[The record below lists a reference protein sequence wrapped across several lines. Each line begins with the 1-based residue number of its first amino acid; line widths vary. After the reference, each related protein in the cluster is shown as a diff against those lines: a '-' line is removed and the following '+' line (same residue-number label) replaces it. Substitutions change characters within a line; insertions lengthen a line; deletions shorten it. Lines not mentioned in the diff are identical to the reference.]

1 MSQENWQ
8 GLDSSIASHIEAENQ
23 GRLQAYSKKP
33 ADILEHA
40 NIERATAQ
48 GGYGRRQIYEL
59 VQNGADALAGFPDGR
74 IEVVLT
80 RDTLYCANEG
90 EPITVDGVDT
100 ILASHVS
107 KKRGTEIG
115 RFGLGFKS
123 VLGVTDRPEFY
134 SRSGSF
140 GFDPA
145 ISGPLILGIAPHA
158 QKLPKLRIAQPLC
171 PDARA
176 AADPQLRALMGRSST
191 IVKLPLTRGLDW
203 LPLDLREF
211 PAEFLLFSP
220 HVGTLVMEDLSQGA
234 APTNTPANAHRR
246 QIEAA
251 VEAEK
256 SGVGERVVLKVDDE
270 PQEWTVFKTLHRP
283 SDEAKEDG
291 GELADRDELPIMWA
305 VPRGEKERVT
315 RNFWAFFPT
324 ENRSTLSG
332 ILNAPW
338 KTNEDRQN
346 VLVSRFND
354 ELLDAAAK
362 LVVENVPYLLPA
374 DEPGR
379 YLELLPSLN
388 DPPNEADRILCRA
401 IYERLVEVPC
411 LPDQNGILRRVDE
424 VKLHPPV
431 AREALEIWAS
441 YPKRPLDWVHASIE
455 RQHTRARALHLMK
468 LGGVGAQNLRCWLEE
483 LVVSRS
489 LNACAVALRAAA
501 AALQAD
507 PKLREAISDCAIV
520 KMRDGSLA
528 PPQPGTLFLAR
539 SDGSTPANSSLAL
552 VHPDLAS
559 RQELQEVWPIL
570 GISEVEQTSQLNAIL
585 VKIAGATE
593 YGLSVMPWE
602 AFWKMVR
609 GVPAQTALELMRQ
622 HIVNPALQLRVKSRR
637 DVWKPLGMMLLPGA
651 VIDEEHAVEW
661 NCLIDMAFHGADE
674 AILKQFGA
682 TDRPKPGCL
691 SGSDE
696 FLAAYR
702 DEMIEEFYDSLEGEG
717 RPQKSYLHF
726 KGSSTTGPLDVYA
739 QLQTAAAKERF
750 CAQLL
755 SHVWK
760 EEFWVLRHDTRREYP
775 PLECFPPAQWLLRTQ
790 GYLASSRGP
799 WRCHLCLSPEFARW
813 NALLPVARVAPDIAQ
828 KLRLKASFDEF
839 KDDELK
845 ALLEEIEAGILECSR
860 DTGLLSEYYA
870 ALAQRGITL
879 SSVICRLGNA
889 WTRKP
894 CPEVW
899 IESNADKIALIAS
912 DYPNNGHLFA
922 TTEQN
927 RVLVEKWGLKRAAFN
942 YEIVARR
949 ADEPTPLLDRFQG
962 FHLLSER
969 SPDLGLD
976 EFELVPCVSLSR
988 DTLLASGRQVK
999 PQQFVREGKTLFY
1012 DENLQPEAVLERVV
1026 AHLDLPLDEEQQ
1038 REIAAYQTARAGKA
1052 KLMQVR
1058 RAPTPAAKLLAALG
1072 ARAIRSR
1079 LPAGLEASD
1088 KARLEAAG
1096 QLVAD
1101 KDLRAAE
1108 LALAVYGIDTLTEFR
1123 HEFGG
1128 AGLEPP
1134 SRWAGSH
1141 AARNWVKMLGFEPV
1155 YAGFEGATLSRL
1167 EEVDGPPDLP
1177 PAHDY
1182 QQTMMT
1188 AIRLLNAQDG
1198 SSKRGLLSLP
1208 TGAGKTRTAVEAL
1221 VDAIREDGLTRATR
1235 GGVSSDGVSR
1245 DGVPRDSVSN
1255 NGISSDGALSDGA
1268 LSDGALSDGALSD
1281 GALSD
1286 GALSD
1291 GASSTGAMG
1300 RPGPILW
1307 IAQSEE
1313 LCEQAVVTW
1322 KWVWSAK
1329 GPRERLTISRLWSSN
1344 EADSVAPAPQ
1354 VVVATIDKL
1363 QGVLEKPDYEWL
1375 SQAAFVVIDEAHHA
1389 ISRQY
1394 TDVLKWLGL
1403 TWQDLKRGNDRCPL
1417 LGLTATA
1424 FRGSLE
1430 ETQRL
1435 AKRFDSNRLDYEA
1448 WDDNPFPYLQ
1458 GMGVLS
1464 RVRHEELETQASF
1477 RLSDA
1482 QKEYVEKFGVLPP
1495 EIERLLA
1502 SSAGRNA
1509 AIAEAIRQQP
1519 FDAPILLF
1527 ATSVAHAQTM
1537 AALLQ
1542 TEGISAAAISGAT
1555 PAATRRHS
1563 IQEFRAGR
1571 LRVLTNYGVLTTGF
1585 DAPSVRCVIIARPT
1599 YSPVLYQQMIGRG
1612 LRGPKNGGKAE
1623 CVIIDVKDNISNYH
1637 QDLAFTEFEYLW
1649 EPEKLRSISPE
1660 RLAEIE
1666 DEPLQEDEEIAVAP
1680 DVSIANASM
1689 SAEPTIAAPVAAPM
1703 PVVSS
1708 VISAVDAEAQRLQS
1722 KRDGYARGVKDYC
1735 GELSRRWAR
1744 LAMPLGKVLDE
1755 HLKRLDEIEEKDLKS
1770 WQDAGFD
1777 ALKKEA
1783 IVRGIGEKKLP
1794 WPRS

>member
-1 MSQENWQ
+1 MSQDTWQ
-8 GLDSSIASHIEAENQ
+8 GLDSSIASHIEAENK
-23 GRLQAYSKKP
+23 GRLEAYSKKP

-80 RDTLYCANEG
+80 GETLYCANEG

-140 GFDPA
+140 GFEPA
-145 ISGPLILGIAPHA
+145 ISGPLILEVAPNS

-171 PDARA
+171 PRARA
-176 AADPQLRALMGRSST
+176 ATDAQLGDLMARSST

-220 HVGTLVMEDLSQGA
+220 HVGTLVMKDVSGSETHQ
-234 APTNTPANAHRR
+234 R
-246 QIEAA
+246 QIEATA
-251 VEAEK
+251 APEK
-256 SGVGERVVLKVDDE
+256 SGLGERVTLKVDNE
-270 PQEWTVFKTLHRP
+270 PQAWTVFKTLHRP
-283 SDEAKEDG
+283 SDAAKEDG

-354 ELLDAAAK
+354 ELLEAAAR
-362 LVVENVPYLLPA
+362 LVVENVPHLLMS

-401 IYERLVEVPC
+401 IYEQLVELPC
-411 LPDQNGILRRVDE
+411 LPDQNGVLRCVDE

-431 AREALEIWAS
+431 AREALDIWAS
-441 YPKRPLDWVHASIE
+441 YAKRPLDWVHASIE

-468 LGGVGAQNLRCWLEE
+468 LRGIGAQSLQCWLEE

-489 LNACAVALRAAA
+489 LNACATALRAAA
-501 AALQAD
+501 AALKAD
-507 PKLREAISDCAIV
+507 PKLREAINDAAIV
-520 KMRDGSLA
+520 KMRDNSLMA
-528 PPQPGTLFLAR
+528 PRPGTLFLAR
-539 SDGSTPANSSLAL
+539 SDGSTPANSPLAL

-559 RQELQEVWPIL
+559 RDDLKEVWAIL
-570 GISEVEQTSQLNAIL
+570 GISEVEQTSQLEAIL
-585 VKIAGATE
+585 IKIPGASE
-593 YGLSVMPWE
+593 YALGRISWE
-602 AFWKMVR
+602 SFWKMVR
-609 GVPAQTALELMRQ
+609 GVPAETALALMRE
-622 HIVNPALQLRVKSRR
+622 HITAPMVQLRVKSRR
-637 DVWKPLGMMLLPGA
+637 DKWKPLSGLLLPGA
-651 VIDEEHAVEW
+651 VVDEEHSVEW
-661 NCLIDMAFHGADE
+661 DCLIDMEFHGADE

-682 TDRPKPGCL
+682 TDRPKPNSVG
-691 SGSDE
+691 GSE
-696 FLAAYR
+696 AFIAEYR
-702 DEMIEEFYDSLEGEG
+702 EEMVEEFYDSLEGEG
-717 RPQKSYLHF
+717 RPQQSFLNF
-726 KGSSTTGPLDVYA
+726 RQNATTGPLDVYA
-739 QLQTAAAKERF
+739 QLQTAAAKQRF

-755 SHVWK
+755 PHVWK
-760 EEFWVLRHDTRREYP
+760 EPLWVMRHDTRREYP
-775 PLECFPPAQWLLRTQ
+775 PLDCVPPSEWLLRTQ

-799 WRCHLCLSPEFARW
+799 WRCHKCLSPEFARW
-813 NALLPVARVAPDIAQ
+813 KEILPVAHVAPDMAE
-828 KLRLKASFDEF
+828 KLQLKASFDAF
-839 KDDELK
+839 ADDELE
-845 ALLEEIEAGILECSR
+845 ALLPEIEAGVGECAR
-860 DTGLLSEYYA
+860 DTQLLAEYYT
-870 ALAQRGITL
+870 ALAQRGIVL
-879 SSVICRLGNA
+879 HSVICRLGHS
-889 WTRKP
+889 WERKS
-894 CPEVW
+894 CGEVW
-899 IESNADKIALIAS
+899 VESNADKIALIAS

-922 TTEQN
+922 TTEQA

-942 YEIVARR
+942 YEIVAQR
-949 ADEPTPLLDRFQG
+949 ADEPTPLLDQFQG
-962 FHLLSER
+962 FHLLNQQAPE
-969 SPDLGLD
+969 LGLE
-976 EFELVPCVSLSR
+976 EFELVPCISLSR
-988 DTLLASGRQVK
+988 DTLLVSGRQVK
-999 PQQFVREGKTLFY
+999 PQQFLRDGKTLFY
-1012 DENLQPEAVLERVV
+1012 DENLAPDEVFDKIIAQ
-1026 AHLDLPLDEEQQ
+1026 LDLPLTPEQQ
-1038 REIAAYQTARAGKA
+1038 SEIAAYQTARAGKA

-1058 RAPTPAAKLLAALG
+1058 VAPTPAAKLLAALG

-1079 LPAGLEASD
+1079 LPAGLEDAD
-1088 KARLEAAG
+1088 KARLKAAG
-1096 QLVAD
+1096 NIVAD

-1108 LALAVYGIDTLTEFR
+1108 LALAVYGVDTLKEFR
-1123 HEFGG
+1123 DEFER

-1134 SRWAGSH
+1134 ARWAGSH
-1141 AARNWVKMLGFEPV
+1141 AARNWVRTLGFEPV
-1155 YAGFEGATLSRL
+1155 FAGFEGATLSRL
-1167 EEVDGPPDLP
+1167 EEVDGPPLLP

-1221 VDAIREDGLTRATR
+1221 VDAIREDGLTRAQ
-1235 GGVSSDGVSR
+1235 R
-1245 DGVPRDSVSN
+1245 D
-1255 NGISSDGALSDGA
+1255 
-1268 LSDGALSDGALSD
+1268 
-1281 GALSD
+1281 
-1286 GALSD
+1286 
-1291 GASSTGAMG
+1291 GAMG

-1363 QGVLEKPDYEWL
+1363 GRVLNNPNYDWL

-1389 ISRQY
+1389 IARQY
-1394 TDVLKWLGL
+1394 TDALKWLGL
-1403 TWQDLKRGNDRCPL
+1403 TWQDLKRDNDRCPL

-1435 AKRFDSNRLDYEA
+1435 AKRFDSNRLDFEA

-1458 GMGVLS
+1458 SIGVLS
-1464 RVRHEELETQASF
+1464 RVRHEALENNASF
-1477 RLSDA
+1477 QLSEA
-1482 QKEYVEKFGVLPP
+1482 QKQHVEKFGVFPP
-1495 EIERLLA
+1495 EFERVLA

-1509 AIAEAIRQQP
+1509 AILEAIRQQP
-1519 FDAPILLF
+1519 ADAPILLF

-1555 PAATRRHS
+1555 PTATRRHS
-1563 IQEFRAGR
+1563 IEEFRAGS

-1623 CVIIDVKDNISNYH
+1623 CVIIDVKDNISNYRK
-1637 QDLAFTEFEYLW
+1637 DLAFTEFEYLW
-1649 EPEKLRSISPE
+1649 APEKLEPISPE
-1660 RLAEIE
+1660 RLAEI
-1666 DEPLQEDEEIAVAP
+1666 DNEPLEVEAEEVIAPTETIAP
-1680 DVSIANASM
+1680 IAAPI
-1689 SAEPTIAAPVAAPM
+1689 AHAPIVTAAPVA
-1703 PVVSS
+1703 SS
-1708 VISAVDAEAQRLQS
+1708 VISAADAEAQRLAS
-1722 KRDGYARGVKDYC
+1722 KRASYAQGVRDYC
-1735 GELSRRWAR
+1735 DELARRWAR
-1744 LAMPLGKVLDE
+1744 LAMPLGNALGE
-1755 HLKRLDEIEEKDLKS
+1755 HLKSLDQVDEKELKA
-1770 WQDAGFD
+1770 WQDAGYEE
-1777 ALKKEA
+1777 LKKVA
-1783 IVRGIGEKKLP
+1783 IMRGIRDNKLP
-1794 WPRS
+1794 WPRSRV